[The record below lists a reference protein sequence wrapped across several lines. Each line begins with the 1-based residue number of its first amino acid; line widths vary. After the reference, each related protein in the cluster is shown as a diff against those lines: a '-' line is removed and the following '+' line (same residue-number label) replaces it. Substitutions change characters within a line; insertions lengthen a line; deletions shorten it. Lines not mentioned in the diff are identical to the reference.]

1 MKRKIFLA
9 ALMALFIGGANA
21 QEEKEKTTFKFY
33 GFVRNYACYDTR
45 ESYTSN
51 SEQFYYMPKNVNEDD
66 AGNDLNAQDNIM
78 LLSITTRLGLNI
90 SGPNFLGAKTSAKIE
105 SDFAGFGTSNTVLR
119 IRQAYAK
126 MDWKHNSVL
135 VGQAWHPMM
144 GDMMPDVFSL
154 ETGAPFTPFSRTPMV
169 RYDYNNS
176 GVTLTAAALYQFQ
189 YTSYGPKDPAKGDY
203 TSTGSFDYARN
214 AVVPEIYLQAMYK
227 NGGFQAGVG
236 IDMLTI
242 KPRQSYAVTETTK
255 ETYYVPAHDE
265 TGAPIL
271 DSNGAATFVP
281 VEKSTTDTKTYKCNE
296 APVLGF
302 TPTIFMSYKAD
313 RWGIKGR
320 ATYAQN
326 AAHLSMI
333 SGYAVT
339 DINSENGEQEYTPLE
354 SVSGWIDATYKVPLK
369 RGNLQ
374 FCCFAGYTKN
384 LGCSKQIVDN
394 IIYMRGEKGMD
405 YMWRVAPS
413 VLYTHNAMQIG
424 IEYNPTTVAYGTH
437 EGDYKMSNSSTVTN
451 HRICAML
458 KYNF

>member
-33 GFVRNYACYDTR
+33 GFIRNYACYDTR

-51 SEQFYYMPKNVNEDD
+51 SEQFYYMPKNVDYDD
-66 AGNDLNAQDNIM
+66 AGNDLNARENIM

-189 YTSYGPKDPAKGDY
+189 YTSYGPNG
-203 TSTGSFDYARN
+203 TSFDYARN
-214 AVVPEIYLQAMYK
+214 ALIPEGYFQVMFK
-227 NGGFQAGVG
+227 EGGFQMGLGV
-236 IDMLTI
+236 DLLTL
-242 KPRQSYAVTETTK
+242 KPRQSYNWK
-255 ETYYVPAHDE
+255 ETEMLPALTEDGKPVLDAEGNKILVE
-265 TGAPIL
+265 TE
-271 DSNGAATFVP
+271 V
-281 VEKSTTDTKTYKCNE
+281 TKTYKCNE
-296 APVLGF
+296 KKFLSI
-302 TPTIFMSYKAD
+302 TPTIFASYKGKN
-313 RWGIKGR
+313 WGIKGR

-424 IEYNPTTVAYGTH
+424 VEYNPTTVAYGTH
-437 EGDYKMSNSSTVTN
+437 EGDYKMKKSSAVTN